1 MNKLTRIIFTLYV
14 IINALF
20 VWKYI
25 QRIYEF
31 PIIVVAVYVLLAIVG
46 IWCVHKWLQQ
56 SQYPL
61 RWLIGLSCIFVGF
74 ALTLQYTIDPLNIQ
88 VDRWSAI
95 HNFLAGMLRGEYP
108 YGCQTHLGGYGS
120 PFPVWQVF
128 HLPFYLL
135 GNVGLSIVVVL
146 LIYIWSLKQIYS
158 TKTALIAFVLFLA
171 SPAFWYEIA
180 VRSDLITNVLFVAT
194 MANWFAYKNVK
205 LDDHTT
211 ILAIV
216 AGLIL
221 STRFVA
227 LIPLCVLY
235 GVQFLTL
242 GWKKQLYFLLLL
254 VGTFALTFVP
264 FIFWR
269 GSTLL
274 FFEYN
279 PFVLQTR
286 QGSWV
291 VLIIFAVIAIA
302 LVLYL
307 RKHQQYRSAITGIV
321 LTLLVVL
328 AFGEKML
335 IHDLWTELF
344 SSNFDI
350 TYLSIALPFYIEH
363 LSFSITDK
371 LKTA

>member
-1 MNKLTRIIFTLYV
+1 M
-14 IINALF
+14 
-20 VWKYI
+20 
-25 QRIYEF
+25 
-31 PIIVVAVYVLLAIVG
+31 
-46 IWCVHKWLQQ
+46 
-56 SQYPL
+56 
-61 RWLIGLSCIFVGF
+61 
-74 ALTLQYTIDPLNIQ
+74 
-88 VDRWSAI
+88 
-95 HNFLAGMLRGEYP
+95 
-108 YGCQTHLGGYGS
+108 
-120 PFPVWQVF
+120 
-128 HLPFYLL
+128 
-135 GNVGLSIVVVL
+135 
-146 LIYIWSLKQIYS
+146 
-158 TKTALIAFVLFLA
+158 
-171 SPAFWYEIA
+171 
-180 VRSDLITNVLFVAT
+180 
-194 MANWFAYKNVK
+194 
-205 LDDHTT
+205 
-211 ILAIV
+211 
-216 AGLIL
+216 
-221 STRFVA
+221 
-227 LIPLCVLY
+227 
-235 GVQFLTL
+235 
-242 GWKKQLYFLLLL
+242 
-254 VGTFALTFVP
+254 GTFALTFVP